1 VFDPGAG
8 GAVDDVEFLLD
19 DGLGDEH
26 HVRDTPHGGI
36 EAGWNLKICLED
48 IDAVPG
54 QRSGLVR
61 AADQDA
67 DRFSSLGELSC
78 CF

>member
-1 VFDPGAG
+1 M
-8 GAVDDVEFLLD
+8 
-19 DGLGDEH
+19 
-26 HVRDTPHGGI
+26 RDTPHGGI

-54 QRSGLVR
+54 QRSGLVG

-67 DRFSSLGELSC
+67 DRFSSLGELAC